1 MALSEYLNFAVTS
14 DEDESDDE
22 ILEFK
27 DDGIDYV
34 KLWDEQ
40 STKPKSAE
48 LQDIKMD
55 NSLLEEL
62 KFFTL
67 NKDLKKFT
75 PADDAYLE
83 KLGIVH
89 ELETIIKSGEYRKF
103 IKQQEISQPEPAKAD
118 KSKLQASVTKVP
130 QEKKVPLETSP
141 SSSITKAAT
150 SIAQIVTK
158 APDHELM
165 PPPAP
170 AKVNSP
176 PVIASIVTP
185 AHNRTSEAAPEDE
198 DNAIQNLLDDIRG
211 SFERQFDDEFN
222 DFTETAATEGEYILH
237 IPFYTKYYSSSH
249 TSSALHIAWVHSLNF

>member
-1 MALSEYLNFAVTS
+1 MSDDQGENFGLASSVAS
-14 DEDESDDE
+14 DEDESSDDE
-22 ILEFK
+22 ILKFLNV
-27 DDGIDYV
+27 V
-34 KLWDEQ
+34 K
-40 STKPKSAE
+40 S
-48 LQDIKMD
+48 
-55 NSLLEEL
+55 
-62 KFFTL
+62 
-67 NKDLKKFT
+67 
-75 PADDAYLE
+75 
-83 KLGIVH
+83 
-89 ELETIIKSGEYRKF
+89 
-103 IKQQEISQPEPAKAD
+103 IKQQKISQPEPAKAD
-118 KSKLQASVTKVP
+118 KSKAQASVTKVP
-130 QEKKVPLETSP
+130 QEKKVLLETSP

-165 PPPAP
+165 PPPAT

-185 AHNRTSEAAPEDE
+185 AHNRTTEAAPEDE

>member
-1 MALSEYLNFAVTS
+1 MS
-14 DEDESDDE
+14 
-22 ILEFK
+22 
-27 DDGIDYV
+27 YV
-34 KLWDEQ
+34 KRQ
-40 STKPKSAE
+40 E
-48 LQDIKMD
+48 LFKNI
-55 NSLLEEL
+55 SRT
-62 KFFTL
+62 F
-67 NKDLKKFT
+67 
-75 PADDAYLE
+75 
-83 KLGIVH
+83 H

-118 KSKLQASVTKVP
+118 KSKVQASVTKVSK
-130 QEKKVPLETSP
+130 EKTVLLETSP

-222 DFTETAATEGEYILH
+222 DFTETAATEGEYILYLLVCYDAAKM
-237 IPFYTKYYSSSH
+237 ILIMFYDRICTCMLLK
-249 TSSALHIAWVHSLNF
+249 LWKCKKKQ